1 MKNIFKIVTLI
12 TIVSLS
18 MFSHDIKAKAIEDT
32 SLLNDFSSMRYIGY
46 EPNQSTD
53 SMLNFYSSNNSYPS
67 SYDMRTLGLVSS
79 TKSQGSYGTCWA
91 FTTVET
97 ALSGI
102 LFRNPFE
109 NLSEWHLAYFTYT
122 GNDAIELHSKNDDT
136 SAFYKGG
143 NSAFATTTLSKWI
156 GFVPEDIAPYGSS
169 ATLDNSIKDIS
180 KYHLTDAYSL
190 NGAFSSKLDTLY
202 NMNDIKQSI
211 IDGHSVTL
219 NLYFN
224 TSNEYYSTTDYS
236 FYYPNSDQ
244 QANHEVTIVGWD
256 DNFYSYNGISTKP
269 KNKGAWLVKN
279 SWGYEFGN
287 YGYCWISYENS
298 TMKDA
303 TSFIVQDANNFSN
316 NYYLDDYGW
325 TTSINSLNEDS
336 NSNSDSIYY
345 DYASNIFT
353 SQSNEDICAI
363 SIYTT
368 DYNSN
373 YTIDVYTNLKDSS
386 NPTSGNIQSSISG
399 NIHQIGY
406 HTINLD
412 TPVSVDTGERYSIVV
427 KLSNPNYKNTIAI
440 ESSISF
446 FNVQNGI
453 ADIYSYTVSKENLL
467 KNASSGD
474 SFVSNDGSNWI
485 DTYGITGIMTS
496 YDTDFNY
503 KYTPTFDISTLDNGN
518 YAISILG
525 NVCIKSFTKAKD
537 KIDFSQYGGNLN
549 LNDTIELSNHNGYTI
564 YYTLDGSTPTT
575 DSLIYTQPIKFTGK
589 DLTIKARTFNG
600 DTLGSVY
607 TQTFKQSKAV
617 ISTLC
622 IKEFNGKDYTFTN
635 LDVSSNYE
643 PITDINFKCK
653 YDTTSINIY
662 SIGNGDI
669 LISNDSVISGQETQ
683 SIPVD
688 NTMTIPIDVSND
700 GMISTKYTLHIAKN
714 ILGDITLDGLI
725 TSKDMLVLKKYL
737 LNISAISKEQISNAD
752 TNLDGIINLLDLLYL
767 KSLILNNT

>member
-1 MKNIFKIVTLI
+1 MKNIFNIVTLI
-12 TIVSLS
+12 TIVSLI
-18 MFSHDIKAKAIEDT
+18 MFSHNIKAKAIEDT

-46 EPNQSTD
+46 EPNQNTD

-79 TKSQGSYGTCWA
+79 TKKQGNYGTCWA

-102 LFRNPFE
+102 LLRNPFE

-122 GNDAIELHSKNDDT
+122 GNDAIELYSKNDDV
-136 SAFYKGG
+136 SAFHKGG
-143 NSAFATTTLSKWI
+143 NSAFATATLSKWI
-156 GFVPEDIAPYGSS
+156 GFAPEDIAPYGSS

-219 NLYFN
+219 NLYFDS
-224 TSNEYYSTTDYS
+224 SNEYFSSTDNS
-236 FYYPNSDQ
+236 FYYPDSDQ
-244 QANHEVTIVGWD
+244 RVNHEVTIVGWD
-256 DNFYSYNGISTKP
+256 DNFYSYSGISTKP
-269 KNKGAWLVKN
+269 KTKGAWLVKN

-325 TTSINSLNEDS
+325 TTSINSLNENS
-336 NSNSDSIYY
+336 NSNLDSIYY

-353 SQSNEDICAI
+353 SQSNEDICAV

-386 NPTSGNIQSSISG
+386 NPTSGTIQSSVSG

-427 KLSNPNYKNTIAI
+427 KLSNPNYKNTLAV

-453 ADIYSYTVSKENLL
+453 ADIYSYNVSKENLL
-467 KNASSGD
+467 KNASSGK

-600 DTLGSVY
+600 NTLGSVY
-607 TQTFKQSKAV
+607 TQTFKQNKAV

-683 SIPVD
+683 SIPID
-688 NTMTIPIDVSND
+688 NTMTIPIDVSKG

-737 LNISAISKEQISNAD
+737 LKISVISKEQISNAD
-752 TNLDGIINLLDLLYL
+752 TNLDGVINLLDLLYL